1 MSDSS
6 ATLDNAKA
14 RRGSRGIT
22 RIRQGVER
30 IWPRIKLLAPP
41 VAGALLISPFV
52 LERRLK
58 TWISADPFFAYIHFF
73 LFFFPSSLA
82 TGAFLERSII
92 TLVFVA
98 AGTGIAFGAICGA
111 ISIDGAGAAAYSSK
125 QSRAIGVCTLIFLS
139 VVSGVLSSYAPR
151 LRGPCRALLFSTVW
165 ELTKQY
171 NVATARIFLDSF
183 YPALVAMVVGIFC
196 NCLIFPRTARRT
208 SIDQLCQLFQGTDQL
223 MAKAIQEF
231 SVNLKPNKTLD
242 DGPQGVTAQGLPS
255 ASFKQLK
262 EQLGS
267 LQTRLE
273 ANFDAARYEVG
284 FARVGVEQMHVFL
297 PILRDIRAWFSCSLA
312 CLGDAK
318 QQAEGVAA
326 TEIGSESV
334 EQPMLSTSVDATQ
347 AAFDFKQSI
356 HTFSVE
362 VSAAL
367 TCLHWTVR
375 KCTGSSALDG
385 VQPSSGSNE
394 KGQHRAAASDDPHL
408 ALAQQKQRLRA
419 SIRTF
424 KAALNDAVR
433 ESRAELNATS
443 ASQAHPK
450 AGMPV
455 GSGLGVHLPDS
466 HQAQASVG
474 QPKVLADMFRTEAY
488 QISFLM
494 VSLLEVGLLVDACL
508 TGGLA
513 LAAAWKSSPHRR
525 LRMSAAKL
533 QYWLG
538 HSELGV
544 RDDMVFMDER
554 VDALLHEDEPPSP
567 ELRAESEQLDYFN
580 DDAETF
586 VLGDAPRLDRTQ
598 SRVSNGIS
606 TIRSWC
612 STKLRAMHSVLRT
625 RRATR
630 WRMALSRRIRA
641 LRHSRHIKFGIKLAG
656 GFVLLTLPSWLA
668 PGEAKQWWLQQRG
681 QWMAISYLFCLETST
696 GASIRTSFFRILG
709 TVSGSLL
716 GLVIN
721 EVSRGN
727 DYALAFLLTLATLP
741 PSYVMLFTQLQ
752 GVGIVM
758 GLTLPIVALLPTEE
772 SGESVVH
779 VAWNRGYM
787 IFFGIIAALVVN
799 LFVWPIH
806 ARLELVRR
814 VSSITSQLQSLY
826 LSLSR
831 QMLSG
836 GLTSSH
842 KSNAAF
848 ERLEVGIE
856 RRVGQARGLVDIM
869 KIEVSLQPK
878 RTRVLS
884 ELLDHLQMIL
894 ELLMGLRRCREHG
907 LRSVRQQAVVNV
919 LELRQSLIASVLL
932 VLWTTGQALQTH
944 APLPQYLPSPR
955 LALEELTEA
964 VAEQLRT
971 MLEEQEP
978 VRPQGVPDAFHAL
991 DSLNHEAILA
1001 SVRRRHRKHG
1011 LHSIQSA
1018 SPALGLKSGT
1028 ITPKE
1033 LKRSAVSGNDSP
1045 ASAGTRK
1052 RNVDFAVF
1060 FILAEHALLEEI
1072 VASLEHLLELCR
1084 SMVGEATFL
1093 YTQFVP
1099 TDRTP
1104 GDTTPAQPRGAEP
1117 SDTDS
1122 ATATPVASLGA
1133 LGTDRTPT
1141 LRPSPLAHA
1150 SLPPTADP

>member
-14 RRGSRGIT
+14 QRGSRGVT
-22 RIRQGVER
+22 RIRKRWER

-73 LFFFPSSLA
+73 LFFFPSPLA

-139 VVSGVLSSYAPR
+139 FVSGVLSSYAPR

-183 YPALVAMVVGIFC
+183 YPALVAMVVGISC

-208 SIDQLCQLFQGTDQL
+208 SIDQLCQLFQGTDRL

-231 SVNLKPNKTLD
+231 SASLKPNKTL
-242 DGPQGVTAQGLPS
+242 GPQGITAQDAP
-255 ASFKQLK
+255 AESFKQLK

-284 FARVGVEQMHVFL
+284 FARVGVEQLHVFL

-312 CLGDAK
+312 CLGEAK
-318 QQAEGVAA
+318 QQAETVEAA
-326 TEIGSESV
+326 EIGSGLA
-334 EQPMLSTSVDATQ
+334 EQPGVSTPVEETK
-347 AAFDFKQSI
+347 AAFDFKHSI
-356 HTFSVE
+356 RTFSVE

-367 TCLHWTVR
+367 ACLHWTVR
-375 KCTGSSALDG
+375 KCTGSSAADG
-385 VQPSSGSNE
+385 VQPSSGRNE
-394 KGQHRAAASDDPHL
+394 KEDAAAGGGDPHL

-443 ASQAHPK
+443 TSQAHPK
-450 AGMPV
+450 VGMPV
-455 GSGLGVHLPDS
+455 GSGLGVNLPDS
-466 HQAQASVG
+466 HQATPGVG

-525 LRMSAAKL
+525 LRMSAAKW

-554 VDALLHEDEPPSP
+554 VDALLHEDEPASP

-586 VLGDAPRLDRTQ
+586 VLGDAPRLDRTP
-598 SRVSNGIS
+598 SRVSNGITS
-606 TIRSWC
+606 IRSWC

-630 WRMALSRRIRA
+630 WRIALSRHIRA

-727 DYALAFLLTLATLP
+727 NYALAFLLTLATLP

-1018 SPALGLKSGT
+1018 SPAFGSKSGA

-1033 LKRSAVSGNDSP
+1033 HKRSAVSGTDSP

-1072 VASLEHLLELCR
+1072 VASLEHLLQLCR

-1117 SDTDS
+1117 SDTD
-1122 ATATPVASLGA
+1122 TATPTPAASLRAPGS
-1133 LGTDRTPT
+1133 DRTPT

-1150 SLPPTADP
+1150 SLPPTSDP